1 MAVCF
6 PRCVRI
12 FGYGFSKVRA
22 VHERR
27 GNADFKRRGGRW
39 GTVWYVGALGKNIRK
54 ITEYTRSRLKEDAM
68 PIQLIISLVPLYDE
82 PGSFR
87 PVAPRAASL
96 VPLPLYGESGSLRP
110 VAPRAAS
117 LVPFPLYGE
126 PGSLRP
132 VAPRA
137 ASLVPLPLYGESG
150 SLRPVAPR
158 AASLVPFPLYGEPG
172 SLRPV
177 APRAASLV
185 PFPLYGEPG
194 SLRPV
199 APRAASLVPLPLY
212 GESGSLR
219 PVRPFKAFADTVS
232 FISVYEGLPVGPQ
245 IFCGGKIPGRAGGFL
260 LGRAGLSEFY
270 AFLT

>member
-22 VHERR
+22 VYERR

-68 PIQLIISLVPLYDE
+68 PIQLIISLVPLYGESGSLRPVVPRAASLVPFPLYGE
-82 PGSFR
+82 PGSLC

-96 VPLPLYGESGSLRP
+96 VPLLLYGEPSSLRP

-137 ASLVPLPLYGESG
+137 ASLVPLL
-150 SLRPVAPR
+150 
-158 AASLVPFPLYGEPG
+158 LYGEPG
-172 SLRPV
+172 SLC
-177 APRAASLV
+177 
-185 PFPLYGEPG
+185 
-194 SLRPV
+194 
-199 APRAASLVPLPLY
+199 
-212 GESGSLR
+212 

>member
-1 MAVCF
+1 MLRKPEFVSVMAVCF

-68 PIQLIISLVPLYDE
+68 PIQLIISLVPLY
-82 PGSFR
+82 
-87 PVAPRAASL
+87 
-96 VPLPLYGESGSLRP
+96 GESGSLRP

-137 ASLVPLPLYGESG
+137 ASLVPLL
-150 SLRPVAPR
+150 
-158 AASLVPFPLYGEPG
+158 LYGEP
-172 SLRPV
+172 
-177 APRAASLV
+177 
-185 PFPLYGEPG
+185 
-194 SLRPV
+194 
-199 APRAASLVPLPLY
+199 
-212 GESGSLR
+212 GSLR

>member
-27 GNADFKRRGGRW
+27 GNADFKRWGGRW

-68 PIQLIISLVPLYDE
+68 PIQLIISLVPLY
-82 PGSFR
+82 
-87 PVAPRAASL
+87 
-96 VPLPLYGESGSLRP
+96 GES
-110 VAPRAAS
+110 
-117 LVPFPLYGE
+117 
-126 PGSLRP
+126 GSLRP

-137 ASLVPLPLYGESG
+137 ASLVPLPLYD
-150 SLRPVAPR
+150 
-158 AASLVPFPLYGEPG
+158 EPG
-172 SLRPV
+172 SLC
-177 APRAASLV
+177 
-185 PFPLYGEPG
+185 
-194 SLRPV
+194 
-199 APRAASLVPLPLY
+199 
-212 GESGSLR
+212 

>member
-1 MAVCF
+1 MLRKPVFVSVMAVCF

-96 VPLPLYGESGSLRP
+96 VPLPLYGEP
-110 VAPRAAS
+110 
-117 LVPFPLYGE
+117 
-126 PGSLRP
+126 
-132 VAPRA
+132 
-137 ASLVPLPLYGESG
+137 
-150 SLRPVAPR
+150 
-158 AASLVPFPLYGEPG
+158 
-172 SLRPV
+172 
-177 APRAASLV
+177 
-185 PFPLYGEPG
+185 
-194 SLRPV
+194 
-199 APRAASLVPLPLY
+199 
-212 GESGSLR
+212 GSLR

>member
-1 MAVCF
+1 MLRKPEFVSVMAVCF

-68 PIQLIISLVPLYDE
+68 SIQLIISLVPLY
-82 PGSFR
+82 
-87 PVAPRAASL
+87 
-96 VPLPLYGESGSLRP
+96 GES
-110 VAPRAAS
+110 
-117 LVPFPLYGE
+117 
-126 PGSLRP
+126 GSLRP

-150 SLRPVAPR
+150 SLRPVVPR

-172 SLRPV
+172 SLC
-177 APRAASLV
+177 
-185 PFPLYGEPG
+185 
-194 SLRPV
+194 
-199 APRAASLVPLPLY
+199 
-212 GESGSLR
+212 

>member
-1 MAVCF
+1 MLRKPEFVSGIAVYF

-12 FGYGFSKVRA
+12 FGYGFSKTRA
-22 VHERR
+22 VRERR

-68 PIQLIISLVPLYDE
+68 SIQLIISLV
-82 PGSFR
+82 
-87 PVAPRAASL
+87 
-96 VPLPLYGESGSLRP
+96 PLYGESGSLRP
-110 VAPRAAS
+110 VVPRAAS

-126 PGSLRP
+126 PGSLCP

-137 ASLVPLPLYGESG
+137 ASLVPLPLYGE
-150 SLRPVAPR
+150 P
-158 AASLVPFPLYGEPG
+158 
-172 SLRPV
+172 
-177 APRAASLV
+177 
-185 PFPLYGEPG
+185 
-194 SLRPV
+194 
-199 APRAASLVPLPLY
+199 
-212 GESGSLR
+212 GSLR

>member
-110 VAPRAAS
+110 VVPRAASLVPFPLYGEPGSLRPVVPRAAS

-137 ASLVPLPLYGESG
+137 ASLVPLL
-150 SLRPVAPR
+150 
-158 AASLVPFPLYGEPG
+158 LYGEPG
-172 SLRPV
+172 SLC
-177 APRAASLV
+177 
-185 PFPLYGEPG
+185 
-194 SLRPV
+194 
-199 APRAASLVPLPLY
+199 
-212 GESGSLR
+212 

>member
-27 GNADFKRRGGRW
+27 KNADFKRRGGRW

-68 PIQLIISLVPLYDE
+68 PIQLIISLVPLY
-82 PGSFR
+82 
-87 PVAPRAASL
+87 
-96 VPLPLYGESGSLRP
+96 
-110 VAPRAAS
+110 
-117 LVPFPLYGE
+117 GE

-137 ASLVPLPLYGESG
+137 ASLVPLL
-150 SLRPVAPR
+150 
-158 AASLVPFPLYGEPG
+158 LYGEP
-172 SLRPV
+172 
-177 APRAASLV
+177 
-185 PFPLYGEPG
+185 
-194 SLRPV
+194 
-199 APRAASLVPLPLY
+199 
-212 GESGSLR
+212 GSLR

>member
-150 SLRPVAPR
+150 SLRPV
-158 AASLVPFPLYGEPG
+158 
-172 SLRPV
+172 
-177 APRAASLV
+177 
-185 PFPLYGEPG
+185 
-194 SLRPV
+194 
-199 APRAASLVPLPLY
+199 
-212 GESGSLR
+212 
-219 PVRPFKAFADTVS
+219 RPFKAFADTVS

>member
-27 GNADFKRRGGRW
+27 KNADFKRRGGRW

-68 PIQLIISLVPLYDE
+68 PIQLIISLVPLY
-82 PGSFR
+82 
-87 PVAPRAASL
+87 
-96 VPLPLYGESGSLRP
+96 GESGSLRP

-117 LVPFPLYGE
+117 LVPFPLYDE
-126 PGSLRP
+126 PGSLCP

-137 ASLVPLPLYGESG
+137 ASLVPFPLYSEPG
-150 SLRPVAPR
+150 SLCPVAPR

-172 SLRPV
+172 SLC
-177 APRAASLV
+177 
-185 PFPLYGEPG
+185 
-194 SLRPV
+194 
-199 APRAASLVPLPLY
+199 
-212 GESGSLR
+212 

-245 IFCGGKIPGRAGGFL
+245 IFCGGKIPGRASGFL

>member
-27 GNADFKRRGGRW
+27 KNADFKRRGGRW

-82 PGSFR
+82 PGS
-87 PVAPRAASL
+87 
-96 VPLPLYGESGSLRP
+96 
-110 VAPRAAS
+110 
-117 LVPFPLYGE
+117 
-126 PGSLRP
+126 LRP

-137 ASLVPLPLYGESG
+137 ASLVPLL
-150 SLRPVAPR
+150 
-158 AASLVPFPLYGEPG
+158 LYGEP
-172 SLRPV
+172 
-177 APRAASLV
+177 
-185 PFPLYGEPG
+185 
-194 SLRPV
+194 
-199 APRAASLVPLPLY
+199 
-212 GESGSLR
+212 GSLR

>member
-96 VPLPLYGESGSLRP
+96 VPLPLYGE
-110 VAPRAAS
+110 
-117 LVPFPLYGE
+117 
-126 PGSLRP
+126 PGSLC
-132 VAPRA
+132 
-137 ASLVPLPLYGESG
+137 
-150 SLRPVAPR
+150 
-158 AASLVPFPLYGEPG
+158 
-172 SLRPV
+172 
-177 APRAASLV
+177 
-185 PFPLYGEPG
+185 
-194 SLRPV
+194 
-199 APRAASLVPLPLY
+199 
-212 GESGSLR
+212 

>member
-1 MAVCF
+1 MSAETGLLSVKPVSAKGADVTETGVCFGHGRMF

-96 VPLPLYGESGSLRP
+96 VPLPLYGEP
-110 VAPRAAS
+110 
-117 LVPFPLYGE
+117 
-126 PGSLRP
+126 
-132 VAPRA
+132 
-137 ASLVPLPLYGESG
+137 
-150 SLRPVAPR
+150 
-158 AASLVPFPLYGEPG
+158 
-172 SLRPV
+172 
-177 APRAASLV
+177 
-185 PFPLYGEPG
+185 
-194 SLRPV
+194 
-199 APRAASLVPLPLY
+199 
-212 GESGSLR
+212 GSLR

-245 IFCGGKIPGRAGGFL
+245 IFCGGKIPGRAG
-260 LGRAGLSEFY
+260 LSEFY

>member
-1 MAVCF
+1 MDATYAISMVPKYRKEAFCRLKPAFCPRNLCRRKGQMLRKPEFVSVMAVCF

-96 VPLPLYGESGSLRP
+96 VPLPLYGEP
-110 VAPRAAS
+110 
-117 LVPFPLYGE
+117 
-126 PGSLRP
+126 
-132 VAPRA
+132 
-137 ASLVPLPLYGESG
+137 
-150 SLRPVAPR
+150 
-158 AASLVPFPLYGEPG
+158 
-172 SLRPV
+172 
-177 APRAASLV
+177 
-185 PFPLYGEPG
+185 
-194 SLRPV
+194 
-199 APRAASLVPLPLY
+199 
-212 GESGSLR
+212 GSLR
-219 PVRPFKAFADTVS
+219 PVRPFKAVADTVS

>member
-68 PIQLIISLVPLYDE
+68 PIQLIISLVPLY
-82 PGSFR
+82 
-87 PVAPRAASL
+87 
-96 VPLPLYGESGSLRP
+96 GESGSLRP

-117 LVPFPLYGE
+117 LVPLLLYGE
-126 PGSLRP
+126 P
-132 VAPRA
+132 
-137 ASLVPLPLYGESG
+137 
-150 SLRPVAPR
+150 
-158 AASLVPFPLYGEPG
+158 
-172 SLRPV
+172 
-177 APRAASLV
+177 
-185 PFPLYGEPG
+185 
-194 SLRPV
+194 
-199 APRAASLVPLPLY
+199 
-212 GESGSLR
+212 GSLR

-232 FISVYEGLPVGPQ
+232 FISVYEGLPVGSQ

>member
-110 VAPRAAS
+110 VVPRAAS

-126 PGSLRP
+126 PGSLCP

-137 ASLVPLPLYGESG
+137 ASLVPLPLYGE
-150 SLRPVAPR
+150 P
-158 AASLVPFPLYGEPG
+158 
-172 SLRPV
+172 
-177 APRAASLV
+177 
-185 PFPLYGEPG
+185 
-194 SLRPV
+194 
-199 APRAASLVPLPLY
+199 
-212 GESGSLR
+212 GSLR

-245 IFCGGKIPGRAGGFL
+245 IFCGGKIPGRAG
-260 LGRAGLSEFY
+260 LSEFY

>member
-68 PIQLIISLVPLYDE
+68 PIQLIISLVPLY
-82 PGSFR
+82 
-87 PVAPRAASL
+87 
-96 VPLPLYGESGSLRP
+96 GES
-110 VAPRAAS
+110 
-117 LVPFPLYGE
+117 
-126 PGSLRP
+126 GSLRP

-137 ASLVPLPLYGESG
+137 ASLVPLPLYGE
-150 SLRPVAPR
+150 
-158 AASLVPFPLYGEPG
+158 PG
-172 SLRPV
+172 SLC
-177 APRAASLV
+177 
-185 PFPLYGEPG
+185 
-194 SLRPV
+194 PV

-212 GESGSLR
+212 GEPGSLCPVAPRAASLVPLLLYGEPGSLR

>member
-1 MAVCF
+1 MLRKPEFVSVMAVCF

-110 VAPRAAS
+110 VVPRAAS

-126 PGSLRP
+126 PGGLCP

-137 ASLVPLPLYGESG
+137 ASLVPLPLYGEPS
-150 SLRPVAPR
+150 
-158 AASLVPFPLYGEPG
+158 
-172 SLRPV
+172 
-177 APRAASLV
+177 
-185 PFPLYGEPG
+185 
-194 SLRPV
+194 
-199 APRAASLVPLPLY
+199 
-212 GESGSLR
+212 SLR

-232 FISVYEGLPVGPQ
+232 FISVYDGLPVGPQ

>member
-27 GNADFKRRGGRW
+27 KNADFKRRGGRW

-68 PIQLIISLVPLYDE
+68 PIQLIIRLVPLYGE
-82 PGSFR
+82 PGSLR

-96 VPLPLYGESGSLRP
+96 VPLLLYGESGSLRP

-137 ASLVPLPLYGESG
+137 ASLVPLL
-150 SLRPVAPR
+150 
-158 AASLVPFPLYGEPG
+158 LYGEP
-172 SLRPV
+172 
-177 APRAASLV
+177 
-185 PFPLYGEPG
+185 
-194 SLRPV
+194 
-199 APRAASLVPLPLY
+199 
-212 GESGSLR
+212 GSLR

>member
-1 MAVCF
+1 MLRKPEFVSVMAVCF

-110 VAPRAAS
+110 VVPRAAS

-126 PGSLRP
+126 PGSLCP

-137 ASLVPLPLYGESG
+137 ASLVPLPLYGE
-150 SLRPVAPR
+150 P
-158 AASLVPFPLYGEPG
+158 
-172 SLRPV
+172 
-177 APRAASLV
+177 
-185 PFPLYGEPG
+185 
-194 SLRPV
+194 
-199 APRAASLVPLPLY
+199 
-212 GESGSLR
+212 GSLR

-245 IFCGGKIPGRAGGFL
+245 IFCGGKISGRAGGFL

>member
-1 MAVCF
+1 MLRKPEFVSVMAVCF

-68 PIQLIISLVPLYDE
+68 SIQLIISLVPLYGESGSLRPVVPRAASLVPFPLYGE
-82 PGSFR
+82 PGSLR
-87 PVAPRAASL
+87 PVAPRVASL

-117 LVPFPLYGE
+117 LVPLPLYGE
-126 PGSLRP
+126 P
-132 VAPRA
+132 
-137 ASLVPLPLYGESG
+137 
-150 SLRPVAPR
+150 
-158 AASLVPFPLYGEPG
+158 
-172 SLRPV
+172 
-177 APRAASLV
+177 
-185 PFPLYGEPG
+185 
-194 SLRPV
+194 
-199 APRAASLVPLPLY
+199 
-212 GESGSLR
+212 GSLR

>member
-68 PIQLIISLVPLYDE
+68 SIQLIISLV
-82 PGSFR
+82 
-87 PVAPRAASL
+87 
-96 VPLPLYGESGSLRP
+96 PLYGESGSLRP

-117 LVPFPLYGE
+117 LVPL
-126 PGSLRP
+126 
-132 VAPRA
+132 
-137 ASLVPLPLYGESG
+137 
-150 SLRPVAPR
+150 
-158 AASLVPFPLYGEPG
+158 PLYGEPG

-185 PFPLYGEPG
+185 PFPLYGESGSLRPVVPRAASLVPFPLYGEPG
-194 SLRPV
+194 SLCPV
-199 APRAASLVPLPLY
+199 APRAASLVPLLLY
-212 GESGSLR
+212 GEPGSLC

>member
-68 PIQLIISLVPLYDE
+68 SIQLIISLVPLY
-82 PGSFR
+82 
-87 PVAPRAASL
+87 
-96 VPLPLYGESGSLRP
+96 GES
-110 VAPRAAS
+110 
-117 LVPFPLYGE
+117 
-126 PGSLRP
+126 GSLRP

-150 SLRPVAPR
+150 SLRPVVPR

-172 SLRPV
+172 SLC
-177 APRAASLV
+177 
-185 PFPLYGEPG
+185 
-194 SLRPV
+194 PV
-199 APRAASLVPLPLY
+199 APRAASLVPLLLY
-212 GESGSLR
+212 GEPGSLC

>member
-110 VAPRAAS
+110 V
-117 LVPFPLYGE
+117 
-126 PGSLRP
+126 
-132 VAPRA
+132 
-137 ASLVPLPLYGESG
+137 
-150 SLRPVAPR
+150 
-158 AASLVPFPLYGEPG
+158 
-172 SLRPV
+172 
-177 APRAASLV
+177 
-185 PFPLYGEPG
+185 
-194 SLRPV
+194 
-199 APRAASLVPLPLY
+199 
-212 GESGSLR
+212 
-219 PVRPFKAFADTVS
+219 RPFKAFADTVS

>member
-27 GNADFKRRGGRW
+27 KNADFKRRGGRW

-68 PIQLIISLVPLYDE
+68 SIQLIISLV
-82 PGSFR
+82 
-87 PVAPRAASL
+87 
-96 VPLPLYGESGSLRP
+96 PLYGESGSLRP

-126 PGSLRP
+126 P
-132 VAPRA
+132 
-137 ASLVPLPLYGESG
+137 
-150 SLRPVAPR
+150 
-158 AASLVPFPLYGEPG
+158 
-172 SLRPV
+172 
-177 APRAASLV
+177 
-185 PFPLYGEPG
+185 
-194 SLRPV
+194 
-199 APRAASLVPLPLY
+199 
-212 GESGSLR
+212 GSLR

>member
-27 GNADFKRRGGRW
+27 GNADFKRWGGRW

-68 PIQLIISLVPLYDE
+68 PIQLIISLVPLY
-82 PGSFR
+82 
-87 PVAPRAASL
+87 
-96 VPLPLYGESGSLRP
+96 GES
-110 VAPRAAS
+110 
-117 LVPFPLYGE
+117 
-126 PGSLRP
+126 GSLRP

-137 ASLVPLPLYGESG
+137 ASLVPLPLYGE
-150 SLRPVAPR
+150 P
-158 AASLVPFPLYGEPG
+158 
-172 SLRPV
+172 
-177 APRAASLV
+177 
-185 PFPLYGEPG
+185 
-194 SLRPV
+194 
-199 APRAASLVPLPLY
+199 
-212 GESGSLR
+212 GSLR

>member
-68 PIQLIISLVPLYDE
+68 SIQLIISLV
-82 PGSFR
+82 
-87 PVAPRAASL
+87 
-96 VPLPLYGESGSLRP
+96 PLYGESGSLRP

-117 LVPFPLYGE
+117 LVPLPLYGE
-126 PGSLRP
+126 PGSLC
-132 VAPRA
+132 
-137 ASLVPLPLYGESG
+137 
-150 SLRPVAPR
+150 
-158 AASLVPFPLYGEPG
+158 
-172 SLRPV
+172 
-177 APRAASLV
+177 
-185 PFPLYGEPG
+185 
-194 SLRPV
+194 
-199 APRAASLVPLPLY
+199 
-212 GESGSLR
+212 

>member
-27 GNADFKRRGGRW
+27 KNADFKRRGGRW

-68 PIQLIISLVPLYDE
+68 PIQLIISLVPLY
-82 PGSFR
+82 
-87 PVAPRAASL
+87 
-96 VPLPLYGESGSLRP
+96 GESGSLRP

-126 PGSLRP
+126 PGSLCP

-137 ASLVPLPLYGESG
+137 ASLVPL
-150 SLRPVAPR
+150 
-158 AASLVPFPLYGEPG
+158 
-172 SLRPV
+172 
-177 APRAASLV
+177 
-185 PFPLYGEPG
+185 PLYGEPG

-199 APRAASLVPLPLY
+199 APRAASLVPLLLY
-212 GESGSLR
+212 GEPGSLC

>member
-1 MAVCF
+1 MLRKPEFVSGMAVCF

-27 GNADFKRRGGRW
+27 KNADFKRRGGRW

-68 PIQLIISLVPLYDE
+68 PIQLIISLVPLY
-82 PGSFR
+82 
-87 PVAPRAASL
+87 
-96 VPLPLYGESGSLRP
+96 GESGSLRP

-137 ASLVPLPLYGESG
+137 ASLVPLL
-150 SLRPVAPR
+150 
-158 AASLVPFPLYGEPG
+158 LYGEP
-172 SLRPV
+172 
-177 APRAASLV
+177 
-185 PFPLYGEPG
+185 
-194 SLRPV
+194 
-199 APRAASLVPLPLY
+199 
-212 GESGSLR
+212 GSLR

>member
-68 PIQLIISLVPLYDE
+68 SIQLIISLV
-82 PGSFR
+82 
-87 PVAPRAASL
+87 
-96 VPLPLYGESGSLRP
+96 PLYGESGSLRP

-117 LVPFPLYGE
+117 LVPLLLYGE
-126 PGSLRP
+126 PGSLC
-132 VAPRA
+132 
-137 ASLVPLPLYGESG
+137 
-150 SLRPVAPR
+150 
-158 AASLVPFPLYGEPG
+158 
-172 SLRPV
+172 
-177 APRAASLV
+177 
-185 PFPLYGEPG
+185 
-194 SLRPV
+194 
-199 APRAASLVPLPLY
+199 
-212 GESGSLR
+212 

>member
-1 MAVCF
+1 MLRKPEFVSVMAVCF

-110 VAPRAAS
+110 VVPRAAS

-126 PGSLRP
+126 PGSLCP

-137 ASLVPLPLYGESG
+137 ASLVPLPLYGE
-150 SLRPVAPR
+150 P
-158 AASLVPFPLYGEPG
+158 
-172 SLRPV
+172 
-177 APRAASLV
+177 
-185 PFPLYGEPG
+185 
-194 SLRPV
+194 
-199 APRAASLVPLPLY
+199 
-212 GESGSLR
+212 GSLR

-245 IFCGGKIPGRAGGFL
+245 IFCGGKIPGRAGGFI
-260 LGRAGLSEFY
+260 LGRGGLSEFY

>member
-96 VPLPLYGESGSLRP
+96 VPLL
-110 VAPRAAS
+110 
-117 LVPFPLYGE
+117 LYGE
-126 PGSLRP
+126 P
-132 VAPRA
+132 
-137 ASLVPLPLYGESG
+137 
-150 SLRPVAPR
+150 
-158 AASLVPFPLYGEPG
+158 
-172 SLRPV
+172 
-177 APRAASLV
+177 
-185 PFPLYGEPG
+185 
-194 SLRPV
+194 
-199 APRAASLVPLPLY
+199 
-212 GESGSLR
+212 GSLR

-260 LGRAGLSEFY
+260 FTHTENPGTESLWPQKNKMPLSEY
-270 AFLT
+270 NSSQLQK

>member
-22 VHERR
+22 VYERR

-68 PIQLIISLVPLYDE
+68 PIQLIISLVPLYGE
-82 PGSFR
+82 SGSLR

-110 VAPRAAS
+110 VVPRAAS

-137 ASLVPLPLYGESG
+137 ASLVPLL
-150 SLRPVAPR
+150 
-158 AASLVPFPLYGEPG
+158 LYGEPG
-172 SLRPV
+172 SLC
-177 APRAASLV
+177 
-185 PFPLYGEPG
+185 
-194 SLRPV
+194 
-199 APRAASLVPLPLY
+199 
-212 GESGSLR
+212 

>member
-1 MAVCF
+1 MLRKPEFVSVMAVCF

-68 PIQLIISLVPLYDE
+68 PIQLIISLVPLY
-82 PGSFR
+82 
-87 PVAPRAASL
+87 
-96 VPLPLYGESGSLRP
+96 GESGSLRP

-117 LVPFPLYGE
+117 LVPLLLYGE
-126 PGSLRP
+126 P
-132 VAPRA
+132 
-137 ASLVPLPLYGESG
+137 
-150 SLRPVAPR
+150 
-158 AASLVPFPLYGEPG
+158 
-172 SLRPV
+172 
-177 APRAASLV
+177 
-185 PFPLYGEPG
+185 
-194 SLRPV
+194 
-199 APRAASLVPLPLY
+199 
-212 GESGSLR
+212 GSLR

-232 FISVYEGLPVGPQ
+232 FISVYEGLPVGSQ

-260 LGRAGLSEFY
+260 WGRA
-270 AFLT
+270 

>member
-1 MAVCF
+1 MLRKPEVVSVMAVCF

-39 GTVWYVGALGKNIRK
+39 GTVWYVGALGKTIRK

-68 PIQLIISLVPLYDE
+68 SIQLIISLV
-82 PGSFR
+82 
-87 PVAPRAASL
+87 
-96 VPLPLYGESGSLRP
+96 PLYGESGSLRP

-117 LVPFPLYGE
+117 LVPLLLYGE
-126 PGSLRP
+126 P
-132 VAPRA
+132 
-137 ASLVPLPLYGESG
+137 
-150 SLRPVAPR
+150 
-158 AASLVPFPLYGEPG
+158 
-172 SLRPV
+172 
-177 APRAASLV
+177 
-185 PFPLYGEPG
+185 
-194 SLRPV
+194 
-199 APRAASLVPLPLY
+199 
-212 GESGSLR
+212 GSLR

>member
-68 PIQLIISLVPLYDE
+68 PIQLIISLVPLY
-82 PGSFR
+82 
-87 PVAPRAASL
+87 
-96 VPLPLYGESGSLRP
+96 GES
-110 VAPRAAS
+110 
-117 LVPFPLYGE
+117 
-126 PGSLRP
+126 GSLRP

-137 ASLVPLPLYGESG
+137 ASLVPLPLYGE
-150 SLRPVAPR
+150 
-158 AASLVPFPLYGEPG
+158 PG
-172 SLRPV
+172 SLC
-177 APRAASLV
+177 
-185 PFPLYGEPG
+185 
-194 SLRPV
+194 
-199 APRAASLVPLPLY
+199 
-212 GESGSLR
+212 

>member
-1 MAVCF
+1 MLRKPEFVSVMAVCF

-96 VPLPLYGESGSLRP
+96 VPLPLYGEP
-110 VAPRAAS
+110 
-117 LVPFPLYGE
+117 
-126 PGSLRP
+126 
-132 VAPRA
+132 
-137 ASLVPLPLYGESG
+137 
-150 SLRPVAPR
+150 
-158 AASLVPFPLYGEPG
+158 
-172 SLRPV
+172 
-177 APRAASLV
+177 
-185 PFPLYGEPG
+185 
-194 SLRPV
+194 
-199 APRAASLVPLPLY
+199 
-212 GESGSLR
+212 GSLR

-245 IFCGGKIPGRAGGFL
+245 IFCCL
-260 LGRAGLSEFY
+260 LYTSDAADEL
-270 AFLT
+270 

>member
-68 PIQLIISLVPLYDE
+68 SIQLIISLV
-82 PGSFR
+82 
-87 PVAPRAASL
+87 
-96 VPLPLYGESGSLRP
+96 PLYGESGSLRP

-117 LVPFPLYGE
+117 LVPL
-126 PGSLRP
+126 
-132 VAPRA
+132 
-137 ASLVPLPLYGESG
+137 
-150 SLRPVAPR
+150 
-158 AASLVPFPLYGEPG
+158 PLYGEPG

-194 SLRPV
+194 SLCPV

-212 GESGSLR
+212 GEPGSLR

>member
-68 PIQLIISLVPLYDE
+68 PIQLIISLVPLY
-82 PGSFR
+82 
-87 PVAPRAASL
+87 
-96 VPLPLYGESGSLRP
+96 GESGSLRP

-137 ASLVPLPLYGESG
+137 ASLVPLL
-150 SLRPVAPR
+150 
-158 AASLVPFPLYGEPG
+158 LYGEPG
-172 SLRPV
+172 SFRPV

-199 APRAASLVPLPLY
+199 APRAASLVPLLLY
-212 GESGSLR
+212 GEPGSLR